1 MRDSNEANAGE
12 GNPSVTAE
20 IDPLRRSDVGSA
32 IVRGGSMRAAGYG
45 AGLLV
50 TAATSILLLR
60 HLSVVDFGRYA
71 IVTSLVAIVAGLT
84 EGGLATIASRD
95 LALRPAGSER
105 DGLLANLLGLRLAIA
120 APSVAVAIAFAY
132 LAGYDHTLV
141 VGTALAAVGMA
152 LFAYQ
157 GIVAL
162 PLTIDLRNGRLA
174 VLEFLKQLFLLSGI
188 AALVAAGAKLLPFFA
203 VSAAVAF
210 AALLVTPIILG
221 RPFVWRPAF
230 QWAEWWT
237 LIRATVPLAITVALN
252 LVYFRVIIIL
262 MSLLASA
269 VATGLFATSFR
280 VVEILIGAASVGVSV
295 VMPVL
300 AITANAEPDRLLY
313 MLRRMLEMA
322 ILSSSYLIVVVI
334 ISAPSVLGLIG
345 GSPYRSAAGVLRIQ
359 IFVLIPVFC
368 GQVLQ
373 VALIALRRQ
382 SAQALATG
390 LALLASLAFGLL
402 LIPLYAATG
411 AAIAALLAEVVLCA
425 ALTIILMRDHTRFIP
440 SRRFFLKVLVI
451 TALAAAAYLVPD
463 VSKLADA
470 LLATA
475 IYALAAWAVRAIP
488 PEVRDMLVLLTR
500 RLRPPVGAR

>member
-1 MRDSNEANAGE
+1 M
-12 GNPSVTAE
+12 
-20 IDPLRRSDVGSA
+20 
-32 IVRGGSMRAAGYG
+32 
-45 AGLLV
+45 
-50 TAATSILLLR
+50 
-60 HLSVVDFGRYA
+60 
-71 IVTSLVAIVAGLT
+71 
-84 EGGLATIASRD
+84 
-95 LALRPAGSER
+95 
-105 DGLLANLLGLRLAIA
+105 
-120 APSVAVAIAFAY
+120 AIAFA
-132 LAGYDHTLV
+132 LSRR
-141 VGTALAAVGMA
+141 
-152 LFAYQ
+152 
-157 GIVAL
+157 
-162 PLTIDLRNGRLA
+162 LRPYARRRHSPSGCGNGAIRLSGDRCA
-174 VLEFLKQLFLLSGI
+174 PAHDRPPKRPAQLSPSSLKQLFLLSGI
-188 AALVAAGAKLLPFFA
+188 AALVAAGAELLPFFA

-221 RPFVWRPAF
+221 RPFVSRPAF
-230 QWAEWWT
+230 QWAERRT
-237 LIRATVPLAITVALN
+237 PIRATVPLAITVALN

-334 ISAPSVLGLIG
+334 VSSQGAVSSILQIG

-390 LALLASLAFGLL
+390 LALLRFSTRSAFLLGPSLPR
-402 LIPLYAATG
+402 PL
-411 AAIAALLAEVVLCA
+411 EQ
-425 ALTIILMRDHTRFIP
+425 P
-440 SRRFFLKVLVI
+440 
-451 TALAAAAYLVPD
+451 
-463 VSKLADA
+463 
-470 LLATA
+470 
-475 IYALAAWAVRAIP
+475 
-488 PEVRDMLVLLTR
+488 
-500 RLRPPVGAR
+500 